1 VQDNLFK
8 HLAHFEEG
16 SVTGGL
22 AWLGSAAGLAVGV
35 VLTIVGAGATVL
47 SWTLAFSLA
56 ELDLVS
62 KVLVGAPVIVVG
74 AVVTY
79 WRRQRLAAHFEKAAR
94 LLDSADGDARQNGLA
109 ELILNA
115 RRGRAEHGRIARAL
129 TAYLRRA
136 PHDHPTEA
144 GRRQLAFSML
154 ADYTLS
160 VAAKR
165 KLDLTGAMLAGVRA
179 PSAELAG
186 ACLRGA
192 DLTGANLARA
202 DLNGADLQDARL
214 DGANLAGA
222 RLGGTILAGKAG

>member
-1 VQDNLFK
+1 MQDNLFK

-79 WRRQRLAAHFEKAAR
+79 WRRQRLAAH
-94 LLDSADGDARQNGLA
+94 S
-109 ELILNA
+109 
-115 RRGRAEHGRIARAL
+115 RRRRDCSTAL
-129 TAYLRRA
+129 TATR
-136 PHDHPTEA
+136 
-144 GRRQLAFSML
+144 GR
-154 ADYTLS
+154 
-160 VAAKR
+160 
-165 KLDLTGAMLAGVRA
+165 TGS
-179 PSAELAG
+179 PS
-186 ACLRGA
+186 
-192 DLTGANLARA
+192 
-202 DLNGADLQDARL
+202 
-214 DGANLAGA
+214 
-222 RLGGTILAGKAG
+222 